1 MTERKKTYP
10 AKTYPA
16 KTYPKDILYIA
27 KMLEMRVTLLPM
39 EIGTNVTKDNL
50 RLTLE
55 TSIGGKCIEEGYVR
69 PNTIK
74 IQSYSAGVL
83 KKDRIEFYVVFECK
97 TYNPAEG
104 SWIKQCRV
112 SSVTKAGIHANVI
125 DEEQNT
131 PATVFIIRDH
141 FGDNKYFNTIQ
152 EEDEVNI
159 KVIGV
164 RFELNDPFVEILGNL
179 MPKEIQK

>member
-1 MTERKKTYP
+1 MTDRKKPQHAKIYP
-10 AKTYPA
+10 KD
-16 KTYPKDILYIA
+16 KDILYIA

-39 EIGTNVTKDNL
+39 EIGTNVTKENL
-50 RLTLE
+50 RITLE
-55 TSIGGKCIEEGYVR
+55 SFIGGKCIEEGYVK

-83 KKDRIEFYVVFECK
+83 KKDRIEFHVVFECK

-112 SSVTKAGIHANVI
+112 SSVTKAGIHADVV
-125 DEEQNT
+125 DEENNI

-152 EEDEVNI
+152 EQDIINV

>member
-1 MTERKKTYP
+1 MTDRKKTQH
-10 AKTYPA
+10 AKI
-16 KTYPKDILYIA
+16 YPKDILYIS

-39 EIGTNVTKDNL
+39 EIGPNVTKENL
-50 RLTLE
+50 RITLE
-55 TSIGGKCIEEGYVR
+55 TFIGGKCIEEGYVK

-112 SSVTKAGIHANVI
+112 SSVTKAGIHADVV
-125 DEEQNT
+125 DEENNI

-152 EEDEVNI
+152 EQDLLSV